1 MPPSE
6 QILTELTQGWFR
18 RNIIANDG
26 LRLAQRP
33 GGRPLAIGYPLA
45 RREPDRL
52 DVAFLAA
59 IPRDN
64 FAIQCLRV
72 DHTDPRHSECA
83 RFNRSPARLPEQRF
97 PIVHAYDQR
106 IDTAQ
111 HGVDAIQA
119 SDPVLRLHSMGD
131 VSKCDHR
138 SCYLLPIVT
147 DGSCRVFDRKP
158 GPVLAPEYL
167 VLHPADVSVVHGGMY
182 GAVCDGMGYSIL
194 PRVV

>member
-6 QILTELTQGWFR
+6 QIVTELTQGWFR
-18 RNIIANDG
+18 RNIVANDG

-33 GGRPLAIGYPLA
+33 AGRPPAIGHPLA

-83 RFNRSPARLPEQRF
+83 RFNRNLARFLEQRV
-97 PIVHAYDQR
+97 PIVHANDQR
-106 IDTAQ
+106 IDAAQ
-111 HGVDAIQA
+111 HGVDATQA
-119 SDPVLRLHSMGD
+119 SDPVLRLQSMGD
-131 VSKCDHR
+131 VLKCDYR
-138 SCYLLPIVT
+138 SGYLLPIVT
-147 DGSCRVFDRKP
+147 DGSCGVFDRKA
-158 GPVLAPEYL
+158 GPVLAPEYF
-167 VLHPADVSVVHGGMY
+167 VLHPADVPVVHRGMY
-182 GAVCDGMGYSIL
+182 GAVGDGVGYSIL
-194 PRVV
+194 P